1 MSTKQDILTI
11 SKDLIQEFGSNGFS
25 YQDIADK
32 LKIKKASIH
41 YYFPKKNDLLLELI
55 HYYSDCLRIF
65 LSDLDSDKDQSF
77 KSKFAKYLQMYE
89 ELSSNGKQVCLC
101 GILAGEI
108 MTLPK
113 SFRKEVAKFFDIHE
127 QWLKALIEKAQENGE
142 VSSNKN
148 SSLWANE
155 ILSALQGGLIISRVN
170 SDKLYMSDLLSS
182 LKNIA

>member
-1 MSTKQDILTI
+1 MSTKQDILAI

-41 YYFPKKNDLLLELI
+41 YHFPKKNDLLLELI
-55 HYYSDCLRIF
+55 HYYSDCLKKF
-65 LSDLDSDKDQSF
+65 LHDLDNDKEQSF
-77 KSKFAKYLQMYE
+77 KSKFEKYLQMYA
-89 ELSSNGKQVCLC
+89 ELSSSGKQICLC

-113 SFRKEVAKFFDIHE
+113 EFRKEVAKFFDIHKE
-127 QWLKALIEKAQENGE
+127 WLKRLIDKAQDDGE
-142 VSSNKN
+142 ILSTKN
-148 SSLWANE
+148 SNLWANE